1 FLMILTKTTAI
12 HPGEIIRREVLHEL
26 DLSVGEAAAALG
38 VTRPALSALLN
49 AKASLSAEMAIR
61 IEKAFGLEIER
72 LMHLQTDWDIAQAR
86 GRAGEVHVLAYR
98 AAQRQKTQGVL
109 L

>member
-1 FLMILTKTTAI
+1 MISTKTIAI
-12 HPGEIIRREVLHEL
+12 HPGEFIRREVLEQL
-26 DLSVGEAAAALG
+26 GLNVGEAAAALG

-49 AKASLSAEMAIR
+49 AKASLSADMAIR

-72 LMHLQTDWDIAQAR
+72 LMHLQTDWDVSEAKKRAGDINVRAYRPAQIPTRQAR
-86 GRAGEVHVLAYR
+86 
-98 AAQRQKTQGVL
+98 L